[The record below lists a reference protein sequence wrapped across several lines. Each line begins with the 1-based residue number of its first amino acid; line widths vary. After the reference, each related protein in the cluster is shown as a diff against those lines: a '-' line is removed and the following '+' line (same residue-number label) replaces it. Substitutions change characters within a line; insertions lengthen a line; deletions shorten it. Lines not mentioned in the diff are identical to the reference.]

1 MHPEDGPDVTEVGS
15 KAEWAAYKQ
24 GAARSCKTMIVGF
37 FAGDGDYNDVGAL
50 LNIMSA
56 EYPATWFYTVDT
68 GHAQEVA
75 DRCNISSTPTV
86 QVYQDAMLVK
96 SAENP
101 TRDEVEDLMEE
112 FAKKY

>member
-1 MHPEDGPDVTEVGS
+1 MVICQLMLCVGL
-15 KAEWAAYKQ
+15 Q
-24 GAARSCKTMIVGF
+24 MIVGF

-86 QVYQDAMLVK
+86 QVHPPA
-96 SAENP
+96 AR
-101 TRDEVEDLMEE
+101 TRCPPV
-112 FAKKY
+112 

>member
-1 MHPEDGPDVTEVGS
+1 
-15 KAEWAAYKQ
+15 
-24 GAARSCKTMIVGF
+24 MIVGF

-50 LNIMSA
+50 LNAMSA

-86 QVYQDAMLVK
+86 QVHRPPRPDTVPSGGTPVLH
-96 SAENP
+96 
-101 TRDEVEDLMEE
+101 
-112 FAKKY
+112 